1 MVVELAGAQKSL
13 KLAVC
18 LLAGCRKAR
27 LNKLA
32 MVLTCGCSETR
43 LARTPTQRS
52 DSSQMTNNV
61 VQVRDD
67 FKILHRELLRNLLE
81 HRLNGHAEE
90 NRTTTRYRESPSGA
104 QRSQRSAQR
113 PQSGHFG
120 VA

>member
-52 DSSQMTNNV
+52 DSSQMTKN
-61 VQVRDD
+61 
-67 FKILHRELLRNLLE
+67 
-81 HRLNGHAEE
+81 
-90 NRTTTRYRESPSGA
+90 
-104 QRSQRSAQR
+104 RSAFTSIAPTR
-113 PQSGHFG
+113 LFK
-120 VA
+120 